1 MIESEN
7 DESIAGTGR
16 YPAKVSKTPLQI
28 TFGLNFRFGEL
39 LDLYRKHRSPAIFNL
54 LHGEM
59 VVKAVPDGST
69 KMLQGLGEAVLR
81 TSHSDHENA
90 NVYPKM

>member
-1 MIESEN
+1 MNFFAPIVILDVMRSCKVERRLRRSLNEMIESEN

-39 LDLYRKHRSPAIFNL
+39 LDVSNIL
-54 LHGEM
+54 
-59 VVKAVPDGST
+59 
-69 KMLQGLGEAVLR
+69 
-81 TSHSDHENA
+81 
-90 NVYPKM
+90 